1 MSDMFTTEVLDPEAE
16 AQQDDAPTPPAA
28 DPPAADPQAD
38 PAADPAAE
46 GEKAP
51 ATNEAAKYRV
61 RLREAEAQNTALSEQ
76 VTSAKRAVL
85 SALGKDVMADPL
97 ALVDRLN
104 VPLDSLIND
113 AMEVDVEALN
123 GAAEAFRQAMA
134 TPFRAPSDPSQGK
147 DQGGVSYGAP
157 MDPLAAALANSR

>member
-28 DPPAADPQAD
+28 DPQAD

-51 ATNEAAKYRV
+51 AGNEAAKYRV

-113 AMEVDVEALN
+113 AMEVDMEALN

-134 TPFRAPSDPSQGK
+134 SPFRAPSDPSQGK
-147 DQGGVSYGAP
+147 DQGGASYGAP